1 MNLYR
6 VIFDGEPDYVEA
18 RTFAEAI
25 VLWRANLIE
34 ENEPGVIDHNEDPE
48 SVELVHEKSV
58 VREILEIEK
67 RADKM
72 LDLFNAMQVECGPAA
87 ASAHCHEFA
96 ITAGLLPPDCALAPA
111 PEPQE

>member
-6 VIFDGEPDYVEA
+6 VIFDGEPNYVEA

-34 ENEPGVIDHNEDPE
+34 ENEPGDIAPDEDPE

-58 VREILEIEK
+58 VRDILEIEK
-67 RADKM
+67 RANKM
-72 LDLFNAMQVECGPAA
+72 LELFLAMQDEAGPAA

-96 ITAGLLPPDCALAPA
+96 IKARLLPPDCSLAPW
-111 PEPQE
+111 EPSP